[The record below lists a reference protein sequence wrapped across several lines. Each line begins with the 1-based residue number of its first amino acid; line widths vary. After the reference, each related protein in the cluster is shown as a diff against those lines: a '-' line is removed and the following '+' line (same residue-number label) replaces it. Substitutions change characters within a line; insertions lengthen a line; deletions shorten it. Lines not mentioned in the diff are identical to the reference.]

1 MTNLLM
7 TMVMVLVN
15 LLYTNKEAFIEAYMT
30 NVNEIHYALLWAF
43 MIGSTV
49 VMIVD
54 FIIVPVIK
62 EIIYQNKYMDSVE
75 EDEA

>member
-43 MIGSTV
+43 MIGSAL
-49 VMIVD
+49 VMVIYC
-54 FIIVPVIK
+54 IIVPITKEVIK
-62 EIIYQNKYMDSVE
+62 ENMYYDE
-75 EDEA
+75 EEEA

>member
-43 MIGSTV
+43 MIGSAL
-49 VMIVD
+49 VMV
-54 FIIVPVIK
+54 FYCIIVPITK
-62 EIIYQNKYMDSVE
+62 EVMKENMYYDE
-75 EDEA
+75 EEEA